1 MTKIGKILY
10 NTFVKHPEMKERLEK
25 LVDKG
30 LTVKELQE
38 HVDVEVP
45 CYLLFPDP
53 ARFGCEGCDLKCAKA
68 SMASQK
74 LKKHPLKEVID
85 KTHLYKHLEVFL
97 RPRLVIQV

>member
-10 NTFVKHPEMKERLEK
+10 NTFVKHPQMKERLEE

-38 HVDVEVP
+38 HVNMEVP
-45 CYLLFPDP
+45 CYFLFPDP

-74 LKKHPLKEVID
+74 LEKHSLREVID
-85 KTHLYKHLEVFL
+85 KTHFYKHLEVFL
-97 RPRLVIQV
+97 HPKIS